1 MGRDSQCGCAA
12 VELFGDSN
20 VTLFHI
26 HVHHDSD
33 ETQKLLT
40 QLIKEIHQMALDLTA
55 LTQAVNDEK
64 TVEQSA
70 ITLLNGL
77 TKQIADLVAASGNT
91 VDPAALQAIVDQV
104 NADKQALADAVAA
117 NTPAAPPPAP

>member
-1 MGRDSQCGCAA
+1 
-12 VELFGDSN
+12 
-20 VTLFHI
+20 
-26 HVHHDSD
+26 
-33 ETQKLLT
+33 
-40 QLIKEIHQMALDLTA
+40 MALDLTA

>member
-1 MGRDSQCGCAA
+1 M
-12 VELFGDSN
+12 N
-20 VTLFHI
+20 IHI
-26 HVHHDSD
+26 HWHRNDDD
-33 ETQKLLT
+33 ELT
-40 QLIKEIHQMALDLTA
+40 KLIKEIHQMALDLTA

-77 TKQIADLVAASGNT
+77 TKSIADLVAASGNT

-117 NTPAAPPPAP
+117 NTPAAPTP